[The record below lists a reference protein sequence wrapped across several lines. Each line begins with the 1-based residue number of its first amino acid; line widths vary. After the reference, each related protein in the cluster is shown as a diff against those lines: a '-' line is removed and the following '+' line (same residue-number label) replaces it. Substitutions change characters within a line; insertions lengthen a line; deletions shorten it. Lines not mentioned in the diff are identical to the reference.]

1 MSMYKVDRATANDLI
16 NLGGGYS
23 LHINQVGVKGTKS
36 APQRYL
42 DGNIIFNNN
51 PICQFKARVTQ
62 TQVMLEDYM
71 ESSLDNI
78 VISNVNNIKT
88 TAKDVIK
95 SNPMALVNIVV
106 KYWY

>member
-42 DGNIIFNNN
+42 DGNIIFNNT
-51 PICQFKARVTQ
+51 PVCQFKARVTQ
-62 TQVMLEDYM
+62 SQVMLEDHIS
-71 ESSLDNI
+71 SSLDNI
-78 VISNVNNIKT
+78 IVSNVNNIKT
-88 TAKDVIK
+88 SAKDVIII
-95 SNPMALVNIVV
+95 NPIVLVNIVK